1 MPSTQGKF
9 NNISNKTVPKSAVT
23 STMPPKEREEWEGAP
38 FVAPRVEENVRF
50 PASEGRAAPLALIR
64 RHTLRGEDS

>member
-38 FVAPRVEENVRF
+38 FVEPFVAPRVEENVSF
-50 PASEGRAAPLALIR
+50 PLPEGRTTPLRSSGKAR
-64 RHTLRGEDS
+64 